1 MLNEDKQALLNGTA
15 RIRCKL
21 IVKATDTL
29 PEIILTEQNSVK
41 DWVYNDERY
50 VPQQGFIGQ
59 FVARTLEG
67 NLQNISDDFNIE
79 NRELELQLGIVR
91 NTTET
96 WYSMGNFIVTD
107 PEDNEVKDNTKFQA
121 MDYTKLFNKR
131 FDGDFT
137 NSVYTASYNKLIE
150 TGSVTALWLAKYACA
165 QVGVDFPQTSFTNSA
180 FTINQNPF
188 QAGESCRD
196 VLKEISKLAY
206 SWVRIGQDN
215 KCYIDFNQVNDSSV
229 DIHNVINKDTYYTLE
244 TKKTIYGP
252 INNVV
257 VGMSGVDGES
267 HSIKDQASI
276 NQYGEHTLYIYDNPL
291 TNTFELRELAQQQAN
306 KLFGLNYV
314 HLEVET
320 VGHPWLQGNERIN
333 VLDMEDENNFTYPFN
348 KSLKYAGHIRSVI
361 NTMGESEV
369 ESTLAYES
377 GFVKNIRNASLN
389 VDKQNGKI
397 EALIEDIEEN
407 NGIVTKK
414 INTLQLDLNGTTSR
428 VTTVEKS
435 VTDLEGDIDKKLGLI
450 SEDID
455 GVQINLDE
463 FIDNE
468 YAQGISN
475 LQKQIDG
482 AIQFWNGPE
491 IPTLNNY
498 PTNQWTTENDKINH
512 QADIYTVIE
521 DIDGELKQG
530 KSYRFDKVNGKWVWI
545 ELTDNELSAVQA
557 LAQEALDK
565 AKQNEG
571 DVVILKSDVSELKQT
586 DEKITASVDSIENTL
601 IPTADVSG
609 SNIVLNDSTD
619 ASLVKFKIEGKSKQ
633 NTSSGINQL
642 MSFGAGE
649 TSYFSSL
656 NDYKNSNTDYWKAVP
671 LADNWVHIECD
682 LTGRTN
688 TSESYTNF
696 FISLDKLPN
705 LKTGTTYTL
714 DIEFRNVLI
723 TTMASYL
730 RLGQTHGTADA
741 VFTSMVSLGSTQIS
755 KNQMLKYTLK
765 TYDTFSSN
773 GLIALRNFHAVKAG
787 DKFSYDVRLSVLE
800 GDYTNKEYTYESF
813 GVSPSPD
820 YPSEIKSVGY
830 QNLFKGEFRQGNIL
844 GQYANTR
851 LTADDNYYIEIGKTY
866 TMSSNA
872 GEKGFKYGINT
883 STVMFPLTGG
893 TQTRNYDSGWLTGS
907 KFTFTAV
914 ASGYL
919 GVSFAR
925 QTDTEV
931 VLIDDIKDVW
941 FVLTEDSSYH
951 NYVPRDKYGVEIIQ
965 RNKNYYPNSGNYNEM
980 GYGGTLDENNTLNE
994 YPSISTVS
1002 AWSGPYVNLKKL
1014 MAETDLKIGDEVT
1027 YSIYFK
1033 TNFTPISNMSFTA
1046 YRFASNG
1053 GDKNFSIP
1061 KGSVKPNEWM
1071 RISVTFTLTEYS
1083 TTSTGARLETDYW
1096 DTSDPYYFGN
1106 NRTNK
1111 VYFACPQ
1118 LEKGSVMTNWTASKQ
1133 YTSQF
1138 VINEPLRSLP
1148 NGVKD
1153 IAYIKNN
1160 KLYVDRYVGSVVL
1173 NGSETWSTYNNQFYT
1188 LRKDKLSAN
1197 LNIPAYSTNLMC
1209 DYFKAVN
1216 HSVTTTSIGTI
1227 YSGTNNLNFNFDD
1240 GADGVDNFKTWLS
1253 THNMQLDY
1261 ELETPVTEEYGEVDY
1276 PITYKNITNIATTDN
1291 VEPNMNITYVREG
1304 SMTDYIA
1311 GQFTEKDIVQSRKF
1325 SELSVKADSISASV
1339 TSVEGDLSETNSK
1352 VNSLETQI
1360 TSQEATIKIVET
1372 HINKDDGTMAA
1383 NEVTTSNGFTFNSDG
1398 LNIYVGE
1405 NSYNTQINNIG
1416 TFYRDGDEIIGQTSK
1431 DGSILKDLKTQGQ
1444 SQYSYDGDSYDFIEE
1459 RVEVDGEYCYATFYN
1474 GEE

>member
-41 DWVYNDERY
+41 DWIYNDERY

-215 KCYIDFNQVNDSSV
+215 KCYIDFNQVSDSSV

-491 IPTLNNY
+491 IPTLLNK
-498 PTNQWTTENDKINH
+498 PAVDWKTENDRINH

-521 DIDGELKQG
+521 DVAGELKQG
-530 KSYRFDKVNGKWVWI
+530 KSYRFDKVDGKWVWI

-571 DVVILKSDVSELKQT
+571 DVVTLKSDVSELKQT
-586 DEKITASVDSIENTL
+586 DDKITASVDSIENTL
-601 IPTADVSG
+601 VPTADVSG

-619 ASLVKFKIEGKSKQ
+619 ASLLKFKIEGKSTQ
-633 NTSSGINQL
+633 ETRSGKNFL
-642 MSFGAGE
+642 K
-649 TSYFSSL
+649 
-656 NDYKNSNTDYWKAVP
+656 NDYFDVVSALNANATYDPTIHRVTYKANITGATNIGFYIGAYRDNLGNNTFSVKVRANKTLKMQVG
-671 LADNWVHIECD
+671 IEPSA
-682 LTGRTN
+682 TYQTV
-688 TSESYTNF
+688 
-696 FISLDKLPN
+696 
-705 LKTGTTYTL
+705 GTTWTT
-714 DIEFRNVLI
+714 I
-723 TTMASYL
+723 TTTYNIINSSYWL
-730 RLGQTHGTADA
+730 AY
-741 VFTSMVSLGSTQIS
+741 VMYI
-755 KNQMLKYTLK
+755 
-765 TYDTFSSN
+765 DTN
-773 GLIALRNFHAVKAG
+773 ATPIEAG
-787 DKFSYDVRLSVLE
+787 DYFEFKDFMQESGSVA
-800 GDYTNKEYTYESF
+800 TEYEPY
-813 GVSPSPD
+813 GVMPSPEF
-820 YPSEIKSVGY
+820 PSEIKSVGY
-830 QNLFKGEFRQGNIL
+830 TNLFKTITPDYTAHEAWVGHGDYKATISDNKIVLPNRFNAMAWQYDDLKVGESYTFSFM
-844 GQYANTR
+844 AVP
-851 LTADDNYYIEIGKTY
+851 TADISIGIGVNIYKNYTEPNSTSITYPIKTNG
-866 TMSSNA
+866 TMCYFTFVA
-872 GEKGFKYGINT
+872 GEKNRIAINSGSTDSVSTTISNIQLVEGIKKHSYIPHGKYGIEVETTGVNKFDYNNYTYVNT
-883 STVMFPLTGG
+883 ILSTYIFIQIKDLKPNT
-893 TQTRNYDSGWLTGS
+893 TYSFYNYNVD
-907 KFTFTAV
+907 
-914 ASGYL
+914 
-919 GVSFAR
+919 GVS
-925 QTDTEV
+925 TDSNDYGA
-931 VLIDDIKDVW
+931 IY
-941 FVLTEDSSYH
+941 LT
-951 NYVPRDKYGVEIIQ
+951 R
-965 RNKNYYPNSGNYNEM
+965 YPDYNSGVIGSGATMIRN
-980 GYGGTLDENNTLNE
+980 GNN
-994 YPSISTVS
+994 
-1002 AWSGPYVNLKKL
+1002 K
-1014 MAETDLKIGDEVT
+1014 
-1027 YSIYFK
+1027 YS
-1033 TNFTPISNMSFTA
+1033 
-1046 YRFASNG
+1046 
-1053 GDKNFSIP
+1053 
-1061 KGSVKPNEWM
+1061 
-1071 RISVTFTLTEYS
+1071 SVTFTTGNSGECYLGIYCPSGWNQGKWDKAIAYFETAMFIEGTKQLAYIPYQKNI
-1083 TTSTGARLETDYW
+1083 TT
-1096 DTSDPYYFGN
+1096 
-1106 NRTNK
+1106 
-1111 VYFACPQ
+1111 
-1118 LEKGSVMTNWTASKQ
+1118 
-1133 YTSQF
+1133 
-1138 VINEPLRSLP
+1138 VIMNEPLRRLT

-1153 IAYIKNN
+1153 VGYIENGKF
-1160 KLYVDRYVGSVVL
+1160 YIDRYTVSRTL
-1173 NGSETWSTYNNQFYT
+1173 DGSENWGVSTYGPHTFYIELNDTINIHARGYCSHFKSIPVAQFE
-1188 LRKDKLSAN
+1188 KQ
-1197 LNIPAYSTNLMC
+1197 
-1209 DYFKAVN
+1209 
-1216 HSVTTTSIGTI
+1216 
-1227 YSGTNNLNFNFDD
+1227 
-1240 GADGVDNFKTWLS
+1240 DGVYDVWTSRLFVSHLQSNSVSEFKQWLS
-1253 THNMQLDY
+1253 NNHVELVYEPYTPTTEDY
-1261 ELETPVTEEYGEVDY
+1261 GDINI

-1291 VEPNMNITYVREG
+1291 LEPNMNITYVREG

-1311 GQFTEKDIVQSRKF
+1311 GQFTEKDIIQSRKF
-1325 SELSVKADSISASV
+1325 SELSVKADSISAAV
-1339 TSVEGDLSETNSK
+1339 TSVEGDLANTNSK

-1383 NEVTTSNGFTFNSDG
+1383 NEVTTSNGFTFNSEG

-1431 DGSILKDLKTQGQ
+1431 DGSILKNLKMQGQ
-1444 SQYSYDGDSYDFIEE
+1444 TQYSFDGDSYDFIEE

>member
-150 TGSVTALWLAKYACA
+150 TGSVTALWLAKYVCA

-180 FTINQNPF
+180 FAINQNPF

-276 NQYGEHTLYIYDNPL
+276 NRYGEHTIYIYDNPL
-291 TNTFELRELAQQQAN
+291 TNTFELRELAQQKAN

-348 KSLKYAGHIRSVI
+348 KSLEYNGHIRSVI

-397 EALIEDIEEN
+397 SALIEDVTEQ
-407 NGIVTKK
+407 NGIVTDK
-414 INTLQLDLNGTTSR
+414 INNLQLDLNGTTLR
-428 VTTVEKS
+428 VATVEKS

-491 IPTLNNY
+491 IPTLNNK
-498 PTNQWTTENDKINH
+498 PAKDWTTENDKINH

-521 DIDGELKQG
+521 DVAGELKQG

-557 LAQEALDK
+557 IAQEALDK
-565 AKQNEG
+565 ARQNEG
-571 DVVILKSDVSELKQT
+571 DVVTLKSDVSDLQQT
-586 DEKITASVDSIENTL
+586 DKEITASVDSIENTL
-601 IPTADVSG
+601 VPTADVSG
-609 SNIVLNDSTD
+609 SNIVVNDSTD
-619 ASLVKFKIEGKSKQ
+619 ASLVKFKIEGKSTQ
-633 NTSSGINQL
+633 ETRSGTNKFNASLIPASTGIVVNEDGSQIVMPTITAGNGATYTGVKLSVYAPELKVGDTAHMYFERIPNVNINMMIYL
-642 MSFGAGE
+642 NGANILWYRDTTKVITQEMLNSEVVLYGNRYMDGE
-649 TSYFSSL
+649 TEQVTLVNFRIVL
-656 NDYKNSNTDYWKAVP
+656 GDSNVEWEQYGAT
-671 LADNWVHIECD
+671 
-682 LTGRTN
+682 
-688 TSESYTNF
+688 
-696 FISLDKLPN
+696 
-705 LKTGTTYTL
+705 
-714 DIEFRNVLI
+714 
-723 TTMASYL
+723 
-730 RLGQTHGTADA
+730 
-741 VFTSMVSLGSTQIS
+741 
-755 KNQMLKYTLK
+755 
-765 TYDTFSSN
+765 
-773 GLIALRNFHAVKAG
+773 
-787 DKFSYDVRLSVLE
+787 
-800 GDYTNKEYTYESF
+800 
-813 GVSPSPD
+813 PSPEI
-820 YPSEIKSVGY
+820 PSEIKSVGY
-830 QNLFKGEFRQGNIL
+830 ENLFDVRDGTGTRGNNTITANNQEIIINSNGSGTETSFYLNDVSKISQWLASPYDSALDYNVTSMGGDYFVTYYLSGKPSNVLQFMLFTNKRNIL
-844 GQYANTR
+844 KTQ
-851 LTADDNYYIEIGKTY
+851 ADIVDNKIRFQLSLDSDEYIKSIQCY
-866 TMSSNA
+866 TSATDIYNNFSIKVQITKSTQQHSYIPH
-872 GEKGFKYGINT
+872 GKYGIEVETTGVNKFDYNNYTYVNT
-883 STVMFPLTGG
+883 ILSTYIFIQIKDLKPNTTYSFYNYNVDGVSTDSNGYGAIYLTRYPDYNSGVIG
-893 TQTRNYDSGWLTGS
+893 TGATMIKNGNNKYSNV
-907 KFTFTAV
+907 TFTT
-914 ASGYL
+914 GNNGECYL
-919 GVSFAR
+919 GIYRANG
-925 QTDTEV
+925 
-931 VLIDDIKDVW
+931 W
-941 FVLTEDSSYH
+941 
-951 NYVPRDKYGVEIIQ
+951 
-965 RNKNYYPNSGNYNEM
+965 
-980 GYGGTLDENNTLNE
+980 DENKWN
-994 YPSISTVS
+994 I
-1002 AWSGPYVNLKKL
+1002 A
-1014 MAETDLKIGDEVT
+1014 IG
-1027 YSIYFK
+1027 YFK
-1033 TNFTPISNMSFTA
+1033 TAMFIEGTKQHTYIP
-1046 YRFASNG
+1046 YQ
-1053 GDKNFSIP
+1053 KNI
-1061 KGSVKPNEWM
+1061 
-1071 RISVTFTLTEYS
+1071 
-1083 TTSTGARLETDYW
+1083 TT
-1096 DTSDPYYFGN
+1096 
-1106 NRTNK
+1106 
-1111 VYFACPQ
+1111 VI
-1118 LEKGSVMTNWTASKQ
+1118 
-1133 YTSQF
+1133 
-1138 VINEPLRSLP
+1138 INEPLRSLP

-1160 KLYVDRYVGSVVL
+1160 KLYVDRHVGSVIL
-1173 NGSETWSTYNNQFYT
+1173 NGSETITY
-1188 LRKDKLSAN
+1188 
-1197 LNIPAYSTNLMC
+1197 YSTSQGNLFRISNAILGALYDSSTNGNAIC
-1209 DYFKAVN
+1209 N
-1216 HSVTTTSIGTI
+1216 HYIKSNYGHRENGKFYIYETTNVDII
-1227 YSGTNNLNFNFDD
+1227 DD
-1240 GADGVDNFKTWLS
+1240 RFTDADSFKTWLS
-1253 THNMQLDY
+1253 THNTQVDY
-1261 ELETPVTEEYGEVDY
+1261 ELATPVTEDYGDINI
-1276 PITYKNITNIATTDN
+1276 PITYKNITNITTTDN
-1291 VEPNMNITYVREG
+1291 LEPNMDITYVREG

-1311 GQFTEKDIVQSRKF
+1311 GQFTEKDIIQSRKF

-1339 TSVEGDLSETNSK
+1339 TNVEGDLAETNTK
-1352 VNSLETQI
+1352 VNTLETQI

-1372 HINKDDGTMAA
+1372 HINKDDGTIAA
-1383 NEVTTSNGFTFNSDG
+1383 NEVTTSNGFTFNSQG

-1405 NSYNTQINNIG
+1405 NSYNTQINNVG

>member
-1 MLNEDKQALLNGTA
+1 MLNEDKQALLDGTA

-21 IVKATDTL
+21 IVKATNTL

-41 DWVYNDERY
+41 DWIYNDERY

-180 FTINQNPF
+180 FAINQNPF

-206 SWVRIGQDN
+206 SWVRIGRDN

-276 NQYGEHTLYIYDNPL
+276 NRYGEHTIYIYDNPL

-397 EALIEDIEEN
+397 SALIEDVTEQ
-407 NGIVTKK
+407 NGIVTDK
-414 INTLQLDLNGTTSR
+414 INNLQLDLNGTTLR
-428 VTTVEKS
+428 VATVEKS

-468 YAQGISN
+468 YTQGISN

-491 IPTLNNY
+491 IPTLNNK
-498 PTNQWTTENDKINH
+498 PAKDWTTENDKINH

-521 DIDGELKQG
+521 DVAGELKQG
-530 KSYRFDKVNGKWVWI
+530 KSYRFDKVNGKWVWV

-557 LAQEALDK
+557 IAQEALDK
-565 AKQNEG
+565 ARQNEG
-571 DVVILKSDVSELKQT
+571 DVVTLKSDVSDLIQT
-586 DEKITASVDSIENTL
+586 DSKIQASVDSIENKL
-601 IPTADVSG
+601 VPTVDAAGTSISVY
-609 SNIVLNDSTD
+609 DSTD
-619 ASLVKFKIEGKSKQ
+619 GSMVKFHIDGKSVQ
-633 NTSSGINQL
+633 ETRSGINQL
-642 MSFGAGE
+642 MSFEAGE
-649 TSYFSSL
+649 TSYFTSL
-656 NDYKNSNTDYWKAVP
+656 NNYKNSDTDYWKAVP
-671 LADNWVHIECD
+671 LSSNWVHIECD
-682 LTGRTN
+682 LTGRSDT
-688 TSESYTNF
+688 TSSYTNF
-696 FISLDKLPN
+696 FISQDKLPN
-705 LKTGTTYTL
+705 LKTGTIYTFA
-714 DIEFRNVLI
+714 IEFRNVSI
-723 TTMASYL
+723 TTMSSYL
-730 RLGQTHGTADA
+730 YVGQTHGTADN
-741 VFTSMVSLGSTQIS
+741 VFAGVLTMASSHIS
-755 KNQMLKYTLK
+755 NGKMLKYTLK
-765 TYDTFSSN
+765 TYDTFSSSN
-773 GLIALRNFHAVKAG
+773 LIALRNFHTVKKG
-787 DKFSYDVRLSVLE
+787 DKFSYDVRISVLE
-800 GDYTNKEYTYESF
+800 GDYTSKEYTYEPY
-813 GVSPSPD
+813 GASPSPD
-820 YPSEIKSVGY
+820 YPSEIKSTGCK
-830 QNLFKGEFRQGNIL
+830 NLFKGIFRQGNVL
-844 GQYANTR
+844 GDTSQLTR
-851 LTADDNYYIEIGKTY
+851 LTSDDNYYIEKGKTY
-866 TMSSNA
+866 TFSTNA
-872 GEKGFKYGINT
+872 PDYGFKYGINT
-883 STVMFPLTGG
+883 ATTEFPLSGG
-893 TQTRNYDSGWLTGS
+893 TTNRNYDSGWQTTKS
-907 KFTFTAV
+907 FTFTATV
-914 ASGYL
+914 SGYL
-919 GVSFAR
+919 GVPFAKT
-925 QTDTEV
+925 TDTQNISLNE
-931 VLIDDIKDVW
+931 IKDCW
-941 FVLTEDSSYH
+941 FVLTEGSVAVNNPIEYG
-951 NYVPRDKYGVEIIQ
+951 KYGIEVFQ
-965 RNKNYYPNSGNYNEM
+965 RNKNYFIYTGDYRATGFG
-980 GYGGTLDENNTLNE
+980 GYLDTDNTLNGIN
-994 YPSISTVS
+994 SIRTVN
-1002 AWSGPYVNLKKL
+1002 AWSGPHLNLKKH
-1014 MAETDLKIGDEVT
+1014 MEESDLKVGDTVT

-1033 TNFTPISNMSFTA
+1033 TNFVPTRNMGFTA
-1046 YRFASNG
+1046 YRFTSASGNG
-1053 GDKNFSIP
+1053 SI
-1061 KGSVKPNEWM
+1061 SVPVADIKPGEWK
-1071 RISVTFTLTEYS
+1071 RISFTFTLTEYS
-1083 TTSTGARLETDYW
+1083 LTAATARLETDYY
-1096 DTSDPYYFGN
+1096 DTSDAYYFGN
-1106 NRTNK
+1106 NRENC
-1111 VYFACPQ
+1111 VWFSCPQ
-1118 LEKGSVMTNWTASKQ
+1118 LEKGSVMTEWKLMETKATMYQKAA
-1133 YTSQF
+1133 
-1138 VINEPLRSLP
+1138 PLRSLP

-1153 IAYIKNN
+1153 IAYIRNN

-1173 NGSETWSTYNNQFYT
+1173 NGSESWASNQTTDNEIRFHSYALPVKPKT
-1188 LRKDKLSAN
+1188 ANVGLSN
-1197 LNIPAYSTNLMC
+1197 
-1209 DYFKAVN
+1209 YFKVQPEN
-1216 HSVTTTSIGTI
+1216 YKSGISI
-1227 YSGTNNLNFNFDD
+1227 YSEGNGIFIWISKSITPS
-1240 GADGVDNFKTWLS
+1240 VEEFKTWLS
-1253 THNMQLDY
+1253 THNTQVDY
-1261 ELETPVTEEYGEVDY
+1261 ELATPVTEEYNNVDY
-1276 PITYKNITNIATTDN
+1276 PITYKNTTHTVIN
-1291 VEPNMNITYVREG
+1291 SEAQPNMNITYVREG

-1311 GQFTEKDIVQSRKF
+1311 GQFAEKDIVQNRKF

-1339 TSVEGDLSETNSK
+1339 TSVEGDLAETNTK
-1352 VNSLETQI
+1352 VNTLETQI

-1383 NEVTTSNGFTFNSDG
+1383 NEVTTSNGFTFNSEG

-1405 NSYNTQINNIG
+1405 NSYNTQINNVG